1 MSATPSSDDRS
12 LQVSLPSTL
21 DSYHGFIQS
30 ILEHLEELGWKHSDL
45 FAIHMALEESISN
58 AIRHG
63 NKEDPAKQVAI
74 ECELSSVRFWIR
86 VCDEGAGF
94 DPKAIPDCCD
104 PDRLEVPGGR
114 EGGQE
119 ARQLA
124 DRLAPSDRG
133 RRPVARVVWG
143 PFGARVAL
151 MCHRRD
157 ILI

>member
-21 DSYHGFIQS
+21 ESYHGFIQS
-30 ILEHLEELGWKHSDL
+30 ILQHLEELGWKHSDL

-114 EGGQE
+114 G
-119 ARQLA
+119 LA
-124 DRLAPSDRG
+124 LMQAYMSYMEYNDRG
-133 RRPVARVVWG
+133 NCLTMEKSLSTTSS
-143 PFGARVAL
+143 GACR
-151 MCHRRD
+151 CD
-157 ILI
+157 

>member
-21 DSYHGFIQS
+21 ESYHGFIQS

-63 NKEDPAKQVAI
+63 NKEDPSKQVAI

-94 DPKAIPDCCD
+94 DPKAVPDCCD

-114 EGGQE
+114 G
-119 ARQLA
+119 LA
-124 DRLAPSDRG
+124 LMQAYMSYMEYNDRG
-133 RRPVARVVWG
+133 NCLTMEKSLDASSDACR
-143 PFGARVAL
+143 
-151 MCHRRD
+151 CD
-157 ILI
+157 